1 MTGEKKKDL
10 PRGRSTK
17 GWDRLTPEGGE
28 GGGRGKG
35 EICTGGLEGK
45 GGGGYFS

>member
-28 GGGRGKG
+28 GGGRGRFAQVVWKARG
-35 EICTGGLEGK
+35 E
-45 GGGGYFS
+45 GGYFS